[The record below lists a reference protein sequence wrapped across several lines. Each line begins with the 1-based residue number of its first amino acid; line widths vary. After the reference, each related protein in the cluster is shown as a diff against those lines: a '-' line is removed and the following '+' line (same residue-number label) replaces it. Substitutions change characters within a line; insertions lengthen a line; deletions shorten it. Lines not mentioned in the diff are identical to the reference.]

1 MEQTRQEIEE
11 KFDIKKWSD
20 CFTPLGVV
28 VSDYTNVTDVFGSN
42 AAWCKSSTVFG
53 TYTV

>member
-11 KFDIKKWSD
+11 KFDIKKWSEQV
-20 CFTPLGVV
+20 TPLRIHF
-28 VSDYTNVTDVFGSN
+28 DYTNVTDVFGSN

-53 TYTV
+53 TSTV